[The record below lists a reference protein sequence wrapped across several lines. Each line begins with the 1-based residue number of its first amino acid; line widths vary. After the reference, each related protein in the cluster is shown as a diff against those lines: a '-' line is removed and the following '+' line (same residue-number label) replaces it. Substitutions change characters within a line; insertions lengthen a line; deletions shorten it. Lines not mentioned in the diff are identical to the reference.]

1 MVGTGRYNL
10 CQLKNHKGINSS
22 GTRWRAAA
30 AAAWESRWAAR
41 QGQAREG
48 STREGLQQ
56 PPLDSPAAAG
66 AAALAPPPLSRNQ
79 VSGNLKPAF
88 PKNVGTW
95 IKKLENPGRNRKHLY
110 WEGCQPRQSCL
121 AQSTLHCS
129 TGKESHIPNRRLDI
143 FTQQDAKKLKINKA
157 FEEAKITQK
166 HKDSKALN
174 RCQNTDS
181 T

>member
-1 MVGTGRYNL
+1 MACSSSCSLGEQVSRQTGPS
-10 CQLKNHKGINSS
+10 KGGLHQGGAPATASGQSS
-22 GTRWRAAA
+22 SCR
-30 AAAWESRWAAR
+30 
-41 QGQAREG
+41 G
-48 STREGLQQ
+48 SCSHS
-56 PPLDSPAAAG
+56 SPT
-66 AAALAPPPLSRNQ
+66 LSEQ
-79 VSGNLKPAF
+79 ISGNLKPAF

-95 IKKLENPGRNRKHLY
+95 IKKLEIPGRNRKHLY

-129 TGKESHIPNRRLDI
+129 TGKESHIPNRRPDI
-143 FTQQDAKKLKINKA
+143 FTQKDAKKLKINKV